1 MTTHIASVA
10 SPATPDA
17 SATREEPADAVVRA
31 PAAYMNPYLAGVG
44 LGLVLLAA
52 YVLMGRGLGASGAS
66 SSLVAWT
73 MNVVAPG
80 HAQANEFY
88 RGYLDGGVGHPLK
101 EWLVFEVLGVMLG
114 GFMSGVLA
122 GRARGIVEK
131 GPNISNAGRFGLAFG
146 GGALMGIGAKLARG
160 CTSGQALSGGAVLN
174 AGSWAFMLMVF
185 AGAYAMAWAVRRQW
199 R

>member
-1 MTTHIASVA
+1 MSTIVTPVTPAGAAEARVA
-10 SPATPDA
+10 GPARALARVPD
-17 SATREEPADAVVRA
+17 
-31 PAAYMNPYLAGVG
+31 AYMNPYLAGVG

-52 YVLMGRGLGASGAS
+52 YVVMGRGLGASGALS
-66 SSLVAWT
+66 SFVAWSV
-73 MNVVAPG
+73 NVVAPN

-88 RGYLDGGVGHPLK
+88 RGYLNAGVGHPLK
-101 EWLVFEVLGVMLG
+101 EWLVFEVLGVMAG
-114 GFMSGVLA
+114 GFLSGHLA
-122 GRARGIVEK
+122 GRTRRTIER
-131 GPNISNAGRFGLAFG
+131 GPNVSVGARFAYAFA
-146 GGALMGIGAKLARG
+146 GGALMGVGAKLARG